1 VFEQHDLAVEQ
12 HVGGEVDESGELR
25 EVGRDVAAAAGAQ
38 VDAAVADVGEQPHA
52 VPLDLV
58 DPTGTGREVARG
70 GEHGLH
76 PAMLAPMRAM
86 WSGAV
91 SFGLVSVPG
100 EALLGHDQPRR
111 PLPPGARDRRWADQV
126 QRVCTVDGEEVEYA
140 DIVKGYETDD
150 GELITLTDEDLDSL
164 PMAAGH
170 EIDVIEFV
178 PSDQI
183 DPMLFEKSYY
193 LEPEAKAA
201 KPYALLREALVQTD
215 RMAVVRFALRQRES
229 IAVLRVRDKVIVLQT
244 MLWPDEIREPD
255 FDILD
260 ADVELRPQEQTM
272 AASLVES
279 LGADFDP
286 SQFHDEYRDAV
297 EEMIDRKRTT
307 GETRPAPVATAPA
320 DESDSMTDLLSALQ
334 ASVDA
339 ARSKGGKPAEEEK
352 GEKQARRQA
361 VVRGEVAQEGQRRR
375 EGGREADAEAQ
386 ARLSARLFAH
396 EPRQRCGAAE
406 QVALPVVDA
415 ECAQVRHHRAPVDV
429 LGHRA
434 DPQLPRHPDDGGD
447 QGPVDGVGVGLPHEL
462 PGDLD
467 RRERQVLEVGERG
480 VARAE
485 VVEGETAARL
495 GELAARKRAAS
506 RLPIAAVSVISSP
519 SRSGST
525 SATLSCSRIQPP
537 RSWSSSER
545 AETLTS
551 RQRPS
556 ARAAAWPARRPPAPP
571 PTGRSAA
578 RGRCARRRAGTRRAP
593 GRARARRAG
602 G

>member
-1 VFEQHDLAVEQ
+1 
-12 HVGGEVDESGELR
+12 
-25 EVGRDVAAAAGAQ
+25 
-38 VDAAVADVGEQPHA
+38 
-52 VPLDLV
+52 
-58 DPTGTGREVARG
+58 
-70 GEHGLH
+70 
-76 PAMLAPMRAM
+76 MLAPMRAM

-91 SFGLVSVPG
+91 SFGLVSVPVKLYS
-100 EALLGHDQPRR
+100 ATTNHDVRFH
-111 PLPPGARDRRWADQV
+111 QV
-126 QRVCTVDGEEVEYA
+126 HATDGGRIKYKRVCTVDGEEVEYA

-297 EEMIDRKRTT
+297 EEMIERKRTT

-339 ARSKGGKPAEEEK
+339 ARSKAGGESPPADETIAEE
-352 GEKQARRQA
+352 
-361 VVRGEVAQEGQRRR
+361 RRR
-375 EGGREADAEAQ
+375 EKPTERAAKRSRITASSRPEVRARRTTTRDEKPDRARGAQ
-386 ARLSARLFAH
+386 AR
-396 EPRQRCGAAE
+396 P
-406 QVALPVVDA
+406 
-415 ECAQVRHHRAPVDV
+415 
-429 LGHRA
+429 
-434 DPQLPRHPDDGGD
+434 
-447 QGPVDGVGVGLPHEL
+447 
-462 PGDLD
+462 
-467 RRERQVLEVGERG
+467 
-480 VARAE
+480 
-485 VVEGETAARL
+485 
-495 GELAARKRAAS
+495 
-506 RLPIAAVSVISSP
+506 
-519 SRSGST
+519 
-525 SATLSCSRIQPP
+525 
-537 RSWSSSER
+537 
-545 AETLTS
+545 
-551 RQRPS
+551 
-556 ARAAAWPARRPPAPP
+556 
-571 PTGRSAA
+571 
-578 RGRCARRRAGTRRAP
+578 
-593 GRARARRAG
+593 
-602 G
+602 